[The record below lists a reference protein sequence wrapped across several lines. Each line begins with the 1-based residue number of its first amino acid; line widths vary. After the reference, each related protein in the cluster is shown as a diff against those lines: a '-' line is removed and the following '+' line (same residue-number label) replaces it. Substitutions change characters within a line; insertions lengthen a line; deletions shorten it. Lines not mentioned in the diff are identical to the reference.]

1 MLGSEI
7 LSVWSPISPGI
18 ALGVLVTLSCVAA
31 LIEALSRSRRR
42 KCLRRLAAN
51 WHMTYSPRDRLRVL
65 AKIVGHFPVP
75 GAADIFV
82 RDVIYGGQGEQYRYV
97 FTVEYTTG
105 VIRGKR
111 RQFRVATFSESRDR
125 RSSHAPGPVTFAP
138 EHLAVPQQYEA
149 LGPLRADPASRS
161 TSFISKSGRM

>member
-1 MLGSEI
+1 LSGLSV

-18 ALGVLVTLSCVAA
+18 ALSVLVALSCVAA
-31 LIEALSRSRRR
+31 LIEVISRRR
-42 KCLRRLAAN
+42 RRKSLRQLAAN
-51 WHMTYSPRDRLRVL
+51 WQMTYSPRDRLRVL
-65 AKIVGHFPVP
+65 AKIASHFPVP

-82 RDVIYGGQGEQYRYV
+82 RDVIYGGQGEQYHYV
-97 FTVEYTTG
+97 FIVEYTTG

-111 RQFRVATFSESRDR
+111 RQCRVATFSESRDR

-149 LGPLRADPASRS
+149 LGPLSTDPASRQ
-161 TSFISKSGRM
+161 K